1 MGSNT
6 PRGTPA
12 RVLILFALL
21 SGLVVVAAFRDS
33 QNPGAFT
40 VSYPT
45 ATGDT
50 ACHRPGTEPPLIAAG
65 GFIYAL
71 EESGEDILKRRDDRM
86 WRVPLAVPTP
96 RLYTPSST
104 WPAGEIPP
112 LYLKTGE
119 GEYLRVLLRKA
130 TAQSSPAVDSQPPG
144 PDSLSS
150 STAPQ

>member
-1 MGSNT
+1 MGANT

-21 SGLVVVAAFRDS
+21 TGLVVVSAYRDS
-33 QNPGAFT
+33 RNPDAFS

-50 ACHRPGTEPPLIAAG
+50 ACHRPGTDPPPIAVDG
-65 GFIYAL
+65 IIYNL
-71 EESGEDILKRRDDRM
+71 EESDDDILKRRDDRM

-119 GEYLRVLLRKA
+119 GAFLRVTLQKV
-130 TAQSSPAVDSQPPG
+130 SPRPPASG
-144 PDSLSS
+144 VGGL
-150 STAPQ
+150 